1 MLAALSCTVRGCGEA
16 LVRGERSWSCGRGH
30 SFDVA
35 KRGYVN
41 LLQPQDRR
49 SLDAG
54 DSAEVVAAR
63 RRLAAAGHDAELIA
77 ALLEELAG
85 ARSLLDV
92 GCGEGSLL
100 AALAADLAP
109 AEAWGVDLSAPAID
123 AAARQAPHLHWVIAN
138 ADRGLPWRAGSFDAV
153 LSVTARLLP
162 AEFQRVLRPGGLAL
176 LALAG
181 KDDLIELRQ
190 ELMGEGQ
197 ERDRV
202 ERTLADFAAGFEL
215 LRRREIRSRV
225 VAGKELLEDL
235 QAITYRGG
243 RRSRE
248 EKASRLDSLE
258 VTFSRDLLVL
268 KKRAGTEACPYTEIL
283 RSP

>member
-1 MLAALSCTVRGCGEA
+1 MRGCGEI

-63 RRLAAAGHDAELIA
+63 RRLAAAGYDAQLIA
-77 ALLEELAG
+77 ALREELAG
-85 ARSLLDV
+85 ANCLLDV

-100 AALAADLAP
+100 AALAP
-109 AEAWGVDLSAPAID
+109 VEGWGVDLSAPAID
-123 AAARQAPHLHWVIAN
+123 AAARQAPNLHWVIAN
-138 ADRGLPWRAGSFDAV
+138 ADRGLPWKEGSFDAV
-153 LSVTARLLP
+153 LSITARLLP
-162 AEFQRVLRPGGLAL
+162 AEFHRVLRPGGVAL
-176 LALAG
+176 IALAG
-181 KDDLIELRQ
+181 KDDLIELRA

-202 ERTLADFAAGFEL
+202 ERTLGEFAEGFEL
-215 LRRREIRSRV
+215 VRRREIRTRV
-225 VAGKELLEDL
+225 TAGKELLEDL

-248 EKASRLDSLE
+248 EKAARLEQLR
-258 VTFSRDLLVL
+258 VTFTRDLLVL
-268 KKRAGTEACPYTEIL
+268 RRRG
-283 RSP
+283 

>member
-1 MLAALSCTVRGCGEA
+1 VLTCTVRGCGEA
-16 LVRGERSWSCGRGH
+16 LFRGERSWRCGRGH
-30 SFDVA
+30 SFDIA
-35 KRGYVN
+35 KRGQVN

-63 RRLAAAGHDAELIA
+63 RRLAAAGQDAELIA
-77 ALLEELAG
+77 ALREELAG
-85 ARSLLDV
+85 ADCLLDV

-100 AALAADLAP
+100 AALVP
-109 AEAWGVDLSAPAID
+109 AEGWGVDLSAPAIE
-123 AAARQAPHLHWVIAN
+123 AAARQAPRLNWVIAN
-138 ADRGLPWRAGSFDAV
+138 ADRGLPWREGSFDAV
-153 LSVTARLLP
+153 LSITARLLP
-162 AEFQRVLRPGGLAL
+162 AEFHRVLRPGGLAL
-176 LALAG
+176 IALAG

-202 ERTLADFAAGFEL
+202 ERTLADFAEGFEL
-215 LRRREIRSRV
+215 MRRREIRSRV
-225 VAGKELLEDL
+225 TAGKQLLEDL

-248 EKASRLDSLE
+248 EKAALLDSLE

-268 KKRAGTEACPYTEIL
+268 KKKRAGTEACPYTGTP
-283 RSP
+283 RFPGPPR